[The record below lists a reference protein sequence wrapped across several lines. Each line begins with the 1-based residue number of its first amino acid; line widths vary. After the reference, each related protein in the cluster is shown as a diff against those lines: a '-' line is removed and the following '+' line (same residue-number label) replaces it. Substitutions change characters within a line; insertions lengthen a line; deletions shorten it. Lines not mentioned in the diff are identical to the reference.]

1 MSPFGVVGELGGM
14 RGRGGRAEKGRQ
26 PRQKKGA
33 WVLGARKHPGLAGF
47 EVIRRHYK
55 GRQTERSRLRQE
67 GKVQNTSFRFRMFAC
82 SRRPFIPLQL
92 VLELGQDLF

>member
-26 PRQKKGA
+26 PRQKKDA

-67 GKVQNTSFRFRMFAC
+67 GKVQTLLSVSACLHAPEDHSFL
-82 SRRPFIPLQL
+82 SN
-92 VLELGQDLF
+92 